1 MSTVLLATDGSD
13 LATAAMA
20 KGVALLGTGHRFI
33 TLAVVPPVFVPTA
46 SVSPMDTHPTL
57 ADPELE
63 EELEAEQRAAQD
75 TEVNELDQTLG
86 IQAEHLV
93 ETGEPGPTICDVAD
107 AVGAEIIVIG
117 SHGHGWLKRVLM
129 GSVST
134 HVLHHAT
141 VPVLVIRTD
150 EDPED

>member
-1 MSTVLLATDGSD
+1 MLLATDGSD

-20 KGVALLGTGHRFI
+20 KGVALLGHQHRFI

-75 TEVNELDQTLG
+75 DEVHELDGILG
-86 IQAEHLV
+86 ITAEHLV
-93 ETGEPGPTICDVAD
+93 ETGEPGPTICDVAT
-107 AVGAEIIVIG
+107 AVEADMIVIG

-134 HVLHHAT
+134 HVLHHAPC
-141 VPVLVIRTD
+141 PVLVIRTD
-150 EDPED
+150 DPDA

>member
-20 KGVALLGTGHRFI
+20 RGVDLLGHEHRFI
-33 TLAVVPPVFVPTA
+33 TLAVVLPVFVPTA

-57 ADPELE
+57 VDAELE

-75 TEVNELDQTLG
+75 DGVHELDEVLG
-86 IQAEHLV
+86 ITAQHLV
-93 ETGEPGPTICDVAD
+93 ETGEPGPTICDVATE
-107 AVGAEIIVIG
+107 VGAEIIVIG
-117 SHGHGWLKRVLM
+117 SHGHGLLKRVLM

-134 HVLHHAT
+134 HVLHHAPC
-141 VPVLVIRTD
+141 PVLVIRTD
-150 EDPED
+150 QPER

>member
-20 KGVALLGTGHRFI
+20 RGVALLGQEHRFI

-57 ADPELE
+57 ADPALE

-75 TEVNELDQTLG
+75 DEVHELDGLLG
-86 IQAEHLV
+86 ITAQHLV
-93 ETGEPGPTICDVAD
+93 ETGEPGPTICDVAVE
-107 AVGAEIIVIG
+107 VGAEIIVIG

-134 HVLHHAT
+134 HVLHHAPC
-141 VPVLVIRTD
+141 PVLVIRTD
-150 EDPED
+150 QPEG